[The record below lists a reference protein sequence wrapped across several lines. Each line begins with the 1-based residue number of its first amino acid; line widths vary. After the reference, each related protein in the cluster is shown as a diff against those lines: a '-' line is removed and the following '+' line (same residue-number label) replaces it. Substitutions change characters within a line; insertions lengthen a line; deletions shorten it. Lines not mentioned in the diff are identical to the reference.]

1 MAEKRKIAVGVVF
14 VLMIV
19 TVLGVVGYYKY
30 EDYYFASS
38 EDAKVS
44 GDTVRVIPQI
54 TAKILEVNFEEGTV
68 VRKDEILVR
77 QDMAN
82 QTVQDTTL
90 GLVRAPE
97 GGIVVKKQCEIGEIT
112 SPSQTVA
119 VIMQPEKMYIS
130 ANIEE
135 KKIKYVKIGEKVEL
149 TLDSYPGEKFE
160 GVVKSIGEVSN
171 SFFSLFP
178 SSTNGNFTKI
188 TQKVPVKIDFE
199 KGDKKIMPGVN
210 AYVKIRIR

>member
-19 TVLGVVGYYKY
+19 TVLGVIGYYKY

-44 GDTVRVIPQI
+44 GDTVKVIPQI
-54 TAKILEVNFEEGTV
+54 TAKILEVNFEEGSIV
-68 VRKDEILVR
+68 KKDDILVR

-82 QTVQDTTL
+82 QISQDMTV

-97 GGIVVKKQCEIGEIT
+97 SGIVVKKQCEVGEIA

-135 KKIKYVKIGEKVEL
+135 KKIKYVKIGEKVEI

-160 GVVKSIGEVSN
+160 GVVKSVGEVST

-188 TQKVPVKIDFE
+188 TQKVPVKIDLE

>member
-19 TVLGVVGYYKY
+19 TVLGVIGYYKY

-44 GDTVRVIPQI
+44 GDTVKVIPQI
-54 TAKILEVNFEEGTV
+54 TAKILEVNFEEGSIV
-68 VRKDEILVR
+68 KKDDILVR

-82 QTVQDTTL
+82 QISQDMTV

-97 GGIVVKKQCEIGEIT
+97 SGIVVKKQCEVGEIA

-119 VIMQPEKMYIS
+119 VIMQPEKMYIT

-135 KKIKYVKIGEKVEL
+135 KKIKYVKIGEKVEI

-160 GVVKSIGEVSN
+160 GVVKSVGEVST

-188 TQKVPVKIDFE
+188 TQKVPVKIDLE

>member
-1 MAEKRKIAVGVVF
+1 MAEKRKVAVGIVF
-14 VLMIV
+14 ILMVLTIF
-19 TVLGVVGYYKY
+19 GVVGYYKY

-38 EDAKVS
+38 EDSKVN
-44 GDTVRVIPQI
+44 GDSVKVVPQI
-54 TAKILEVNFEEGTV
+54 TAKLLEINFEEGSYV
-68 VRKDEILVR
+68 KKDDLLAR

-82 QTVQDTTL
+82 QLTQDLTL
-90 GLVRAPE
+90 GMIKAPE
-97 GGIVVKKQCEIGEIT
+97 SGVIVKKQCEIGET
-112 SPSQTVA
+112 ASPSQTIA
-119 VIMQPEKMYIS
+119 VIMQPEKLYIT

-135 KKIKYVKIGEKVEL
+135 KKIKYVKAGEKVEI

-160 GVVKSIGEVSN
+160 GVVKSVGEVST

-199 KGDKKIMPGVN
+199 KGNKKILPGVN

>member
-1 MAEKRKIAVGVVF
+1 MAEKRKIAVGLVF

-44 GDTVRVIPQI
+44 GDTVKVIPQI
-54 TAKILEVNFEEGTV
+54 TAKILEVNFEEGSV
-68 VRKDEILVR
+68 VTKDEILVR

-82 QTVQDTTL
+82 QISQDMTV

-97 GGIVVKKQCEIGEIT
+97 SGIVVKKQCEVGEIA

-119 VIMQPEKMYIS
+119 VIMQPEKMYIT

-135 KKIKYVKIGEKVEL
+135 KKIKYVKIGEKVEI

-160 GVVKSIGEVSN
+160 GVVKSVGEVST

>member
-1 MAEKRKIAVGVVF
+1 MAEKRKIAVGLVF

-44 GDTVRVIPQI
+44 GDTVKVIPQI
-54 TAKILEVNFEEGTV
+54 TAKILEVNFEEGSV
-68 VRKDEILVR
+68 VTKDEILVR

-82 QTVQDTTL
+82 QISQDMTV

-97 GGIVVKKQCEIGEIT
+97 SGIVVKKQCEVGEIA

-119 VIMQPEKMYIS
+119 VIMQPEKMYIT

-135 KKIKYVKIGEKVEL
+135 KKIKYVKIGDKVEL

-160 GVVKSIGEVSN
+160 GVVKSVGEVST